1 MRKESKEKEKSF
13 SFGYTCS
20 YLDGYIASFDHGE
33 FFSRSFYVEMS
44 FLERF
49 LREKREKGA

>member
-20 YLDGYIASFDHGE
+20 YLDGYIASFEHGE
-33 FFSRSFYVEMS
+33 FYF
-44 FLERF
+44 
-49 LREKREKGA
+49 

>member
-44 FLERF
+44 FWRDFRERK
-49 LREKREKGA
+49 EKKGA